1 MKKLLVTATLLSSE
15 HEAREKGR
23 GGERGGNKLRSKPSL
38 VVQIGPKVLRIHFLE
53 KISNFVGM

>member
-23 GGERGGNKLRSKPSL
+23 GGEGGGNKLRSKPSL
-38 VVQIGPKVLRIHFLE
+38 VVQIGPERVPESPEDTFFGE
-53 KISNFVGM
+53 N